1 MQQHEHI
8 AAQEAVAPRLLF
20 AAMSLIWG
28 LTWIAIKTG
37 VGVIPPLFFAG
48 TRFVAAG
55 ILLLAWAHLAGND
68 PAGAP
73 SSIRREDWAKL
84 LVATLLMIIATYAL
98 LFWGTA
104 HVASGLASVINLAL
118 TPVALFGIGLAYG
131 EERFSFRRVLAIAI
145 GIVGLAVLFRP
156 AAGGRDMAELWGM
169 AAIIGGTIAYC
180 WGSVLSRKLLR
191 IYSPIRLSGV
201 TTLIGGL
208 ALTGIALAI
217 EPIDR
222 ATLVAFAA
230 PGVAASWL
238 FLVLFGSLIAFTV
251 YLRLVRDWGASR
263 AGLYAFVSPAIAVAV
278 GVVLAGETLRASDLL
293 GMLIMFAATGFAM
306 GGGPAPV
313 PVLSRP
319 RDAFRG

>member
-1 MQQHEHI
+1 MKPHDRS
-8 AAQEAVAPRLLF
+8 AAGTSVPPQLLF

-37 VGVIPPLFFAG
+37 VGAVPPLFFAG

-55 ILLLAWAHLAGND
+55 LLLLAWSRIAGGA
-68 PAGAP
+68 AGVRK
-73 SSIRREDWAKL
+73 SVQREDWPKL
-84 LVATLLMIIATYAL
+84 LVATLLMIVATYAL
-98 LFWGTA
+98 LFWGTR

-118 TPVALFGIGLAYG
+118 TPVALFGIGLAYR
-131 EERFSFRRVLAIAI
+131 EERFSSRRALAIAI

-156 AAGGRDMAELWGM
+156 TGSGRDSAELWGM
-169 AAIIGGTIAYC
+169 AAIIGGTVAYC

-191 IYSPIRLSGV
+191 LYSPVRLSGIA
-201 TTLIGGL
+201 TLIGGL
-208 ALTGIALAI
+208 ALTAIAIAV
-217 EPIDR
+217 EPVDR
-222 ATLVAFAA
+222 STLMAFAS
-230 PGVAASWL
+230 PGVMASWL

-278 GVVLAGETLRASDLL
+278 GVVLAGETLRASDFL

-306 GGGPAPV
+306 GGAPAPASFV
-313 PVLSRP
+313 SSP
-319 RDAFRG
+319 RAASGDI